1 MTYYAHTRESGQ
13 WQTVKDHLL
22 GTAEK
27 AKSFAIPALKESA
40 YLVGLL
46 HDLGKY
52 SDDFQRR
59 LNGADIRVD
68 HSTYGAKEI
77 LKEIGGKR
85 SAYAWAYVIAGHHAG
100 LPDLGNVGENENR
113 STLRERLKTECSDA
127 SAWKKDI
134 EVDYSSARKEYVGF
148 SREAF
153 GPDEYEFM
161 IRYLFSCLTDADSLD
176 TENFCSGKERVA
188 CDVDWSKYKAIL
200 DRVFASFNAVT
211 ELQKERAVLQSQ
223 AMSNIGKDCGIY
235 LLDMPTGS
243 GKTLCSL
250 DLAIERAAKMG
261 KKRIIYV
268 IPYTTVIEQTA
279 DEFGKILS
287 DLPILEHHSNFD
299 FDEDVAERFGAWNV
313 LRADGDDCKI
323 GDIMKQRAENWD
335 APFVITTNVQFFES
349 IYSNKRSKLRKL
361 HNMADSVIVFD
372 EMHTLPI
379 KYFAPCMRAIEQLT
393 TRYNS
398 EAIFLTATMPDF
410 VGLAKRYL
418 SKDIKM
424 LDLVPDKSGYR
435 VFDKCTFEYIG
446 QADVPSL
453 IDGTKSTL
461 VVCNRKRDAEDMYSK
476 GNAAEK
482 YCLSTY
488 LTPVDRKMIIDEIK
502 RSLSHGGKPVVFS
515 TSLIEAGVDLDFE
528 CVYRELAGIDNILQT
543 AGRCNRNG
551 ARSKEESKVY
561 IYSGQQSKDK
571 ELYTKADTAKGI
583 ILNHGVK
590 GLMSQE
596 CVRYYYNEVYETNK
610 KTMKDADI
618 NFETTGATRLS
629 AKDRYEQQQN
639 KREKTFDIDFAS
651 IAKEFH
657 LIDASRYAVVIPD
670 EEIDGILAMDEIPFE
685 AKRKLQRRSASV
697 TFYELKSLIGEGVI
711 ECKENGLYVLTD
723 SSRYDRRTGLKV
735 KEEGGQ
741 PIFA

>member
-77 LKEIGGKR
+77 FEKCEGNLLGTIF
-85 SAYAWAYVIAGHHAG
+85 AYAVAGHHAG
-100 LPDLGNVGENENR
+100 LPNLGNKGEN
-113 STLRERLKTECSDA
+113 SDETALLARIKKPCPDAGAWCGEISLNEGA
-127 SAWKKDI
+127 SI
-134 EVDYSSARKEYVGF
+134 EELCKFAESD
-148 SREAF
+148 F
-153 GPDEYEFM
+153 GPESYEFL

-188 CDVDWSKYKAIL
+188 CDVDWSKYKVIL
-200 DRVFASFNAVT
+200 DKVFASFNAVT
-211 ELQKERAVLQSQ
+211 ELQKERAVLQAQ

-424 LDLVPDKSGYR
+424 LDLVPDKRGYR

-476 GNAAEK
+476 SNAAEK

-502 RSLSHGGKPVVFS
+502 RSLSLGGKPVVFS

-561 IYSGQQSKDK
+561 IYSGQPPKSREIGDK
-571 ELYTKADTAKGI
+571 ASTTKGAISRYGA
-583 ILNHGVK
+583 N
-590 GLMSQE
+590 GLMSPE
-596 CVRYYYNEVYETNK
+596 CIKEYFDIFYEASK
-610 KTMKDADI
+610 DGMKGKDMDDAY
-618 NFETTGATRLS
+618 R
-629 AKDRYEQQQN
+629 
-639 KREKTFDIDFAS
+639 IDFAS
-651 IAKEFH
+651 IAEDFH
-657 LIDASRYAVVIPD
+657 LIDSMRFGVVIQD
-670 EEIDGILAMDEIPFE
+670 QDTKGILAMDKIPFE
-685 AKRKLQRRSASV
+685 ARRKLQRRSASV
-697 TFYELKSLIGEGVI
+697 TFYELNALIGEGVI

>member
-13 WQTVKDHLL
+13 WQTVKEHLL

-27 AKSFAIPALKESA
+27 AKSFSIPALKESA

-59 LNGADIRVD
+59 LKDASVRVD
-68 HSTYGAKEI
+68 HSTYGAQEI
-77 LKEIGGKR
+77 FKKYDGNLLSKIF
-85 SAYAWAYVIAGHHAG
+85 AYAVAGHHSG
-100 LPDLGNVGENENR
+100 LPDLGNKGENADE
-113 STLRERLKTECSDA
+113 
-127 SAWKKDI
+127 SALLARMKKACPSAESWRGEI
-134 EVDYSSARKEYVGF
+134 ELND
-148 SREAF
+148 EAAVEELCNFAGGGF
-153 GPDEYEFM
+153 GPDSYEFL

-176 TENFCSGKERVA
+176 TENFCTGKERLA
-188 CDVDWSKYKAIL
+188 CDVDWNKYKTTL
-200 DRVFASFNAVT
+200 DKVFASFNAVT
-211 ELQKERAVLQSQ
+211 ELQKERTALQKQ

-250 DLAIERAAKMG
+250 DLAIERAAKTG

-268 IPYTTVIEQTA
+268 IPYTTIIEQTA

-299 FDEDVAERFGAWNV
+299 FDEDVAEEFGAWNA
-313 LRADGDDCKI
+313 LKADGDDCKI
-323 GDIMKQRAENWD
+323 SDIMKQRAENWD

-372 EMHTLPI
+372 EMHTMPI

-453 IDGTKSTL
+453 VDGTKSTL

-476 GNAAEK
+476 SNAAEK

-502 RSLSHGGKPVVFS
+502 RSLLLGGKPVVFS

-561 IYSGQQSKDK
+561 IYSGQPPKSREIGDK
-571 ELYTKADTAKGI
+571 ASTTKGAISRYGA
-583 ILNHGVK
+583 N
-590 GLMSQE
+590 GLMSPE
-596 CVRYYYNEVYETNK
+596 CIKEYFDIFYEASK
-610 KTMKDADI
+610 DGMKGKDMDDAY
-618 NFETTGATRLS
+618 R
-629 AKDRYEQQQN
+629 
-639 KREKTFDIDFAS
+639 IDFAS
-651 IAKEFH
+651 IAEDFH
-657 LIDASRYAVVIPD
+657 LIDSMRLGVVIQD
-670 EEIDGILAMDEIPFE
+670 QDTKGILAMDKIPFE
-685 AKRKLQRRSASV
+685 ARRKLQRRSASV

-735 KEEGGQ
+735 KDEAGRAL
-741 PIFA
+741 FA

>member
-1 MTYYAHTRESGQ
+1 M
-13 WQTVKDHLL
+13 
-22 GTAEK
+22 
-27 AKSFAIPALKESA
+27 
-40 YLVGLL
+40 
-46 HDLGKY
+46 
-52 SDDFQRR
+52 
-59 LNGADIRVD
+59 
-68 HSTYGAKEI
+68 
-77 LKEIGGKR
+77 
-85 SAYAWAYVIAGHHAG
+85 
-100 LPDLGNVGENENR
+100 
-113 STLRERLKTECSDA
+113 
-127 SAWKKDI
+127 
-134 EVDYSSARKEYVGF
+134 
-148 SREAF
+148 
-153 GPDEYEFM
+153 
-161 IRYLFSCLTDADSLD
+161 
-176 TENFCSGKERVA
+176 
-188 CDVDWSKYKAIL
+188 

-211 ELQKERAVLQSQ
+211 ELQKERAVLQAQ

-379 KYFAPCMRAIEQLT
+379 
-393 TRYNS
+393 
-398 EAIFLTATMPDF
+398 FLTATMPDF

-424 LDLVPDKSGYR
+424 LDLVPDKRGYR
-435 VFDKCTFEYIG
+435 VFDKCIFEYIG
-446 QADVPSL
+446 QANVPSL

-461 VVCNRKRDAEDMYSK
+461 VVCNRKRDAEAMYSK
-476 GNAAEK
+476 CAVAEK

-488 LTPVDRKMIIDEIK
+488 LTPDDRKTIITEI
-502 RSLSHGGKPVVFS
+502 RSSLARGDKPVVFS

-561 IYSGQQSKDK
+561 IYSGQPPKSREIGDK
-571 ELYTKADTAKGI
+571 ASTTKGAISRYGA
-583 ILNHGVK
+583 N
-590 GLMSQE
+590 GLMSPE
-596 CVRYYYNEVYETNK
+596 CIKEYFDIFYEASK
-610 KTMKDADI
+610 DGMKGKDMDDAY
-618 NFETTGATRLS
+618 R
-629 AKDRYEQQQN
+629 
-639 KREKTFDIDFAS
+639 IDFAS
-651 IAKEFH
+651 IAEDFH
-657 LIDASRYAVVIPD
+657 LIDSIRLGVVIQD
-670 EEIDGILAMDEIPFE
+670 QDTKGILAMDKIPFE
-685 AKRKLQRRSASV
+685 ARRKLQRRSASV
-697 TFYELKSLIGEGVI
+697 TFYELKALIGEGVI
-711 ECKENGLYVLTD
+711 ECKENGLYVLTEPG
-723 SSRYDRRTGLKV
+723 RYDRNTGLRV

-741 PIFA
+741 GIMW

>member
-27 AKSFAIPALKESA
+27 AKSFSIPALKESA

-77 LKEIGGKR
+77 FEKCDGNLLGRIF
-85 SAYAWAYVIAGHHAG
+85 AYAVAGHHTG
-100 LPDLGNVGENENR
+100 LPNLGNEGENADETALLAR
-113 STLRERLKTECSDA
+113 IKKSCSDA
-127 SAWKKDI
+127 GAWRGEIKLS
-134 EVDYSSARKEYVGF
+134 ES
-148 SREAF
+148 EAVEELCKFAEGDF
-153 GPDEYEFM
+153 GPDSYEFL

-176 TENFCSGKERVA
+176 TENFCTGKERVA
-188 CDVDWSKYKAIL
+188 CEVDWSKYKAIL
-200 DRVFASFNAVT
+200 DKVFASFNTVT
-211 ELQKERAVLQSQ
+211 ELQKERAVLQAQ

-299 FDEDVAERFGAWNV
+299 FDEDVAKEFGAWNV

-393 TRYNS
+393 TRYSS

-476 GNAAEK
+476 SNAAEK

-488 LTPVDRKMIIDEIK
+488 LTPIDRKMIIDEIR
-502 RSLSHGGKPVVFS
+502 RSLSLGGKPVVFS

-528 CVYRELAGIDNILQT
+528 CVYRELAGIDNILQA

-561 IYSGQQSKDK
+561 IYSGQPSKNR
-571 ELYTKADTAKGI
+571 EIEERADAAKGAI
-583 ILNHGVK
+583 GSYGAD
-590 GLMSQE
+590 GLMSQACIRE
-596 CVRYYYNEVYETNK
+596 YFDIIYKVSIDGART
-610 KTMKDADI
+610 DDI
-618 NFETTGATRLS
+618 NNAYR
-629 AKDRYEQQQN
+629 
-639 KREKTFDIDFAS
+639 IDFAS
-651 IAKEFH
+651 IASEFH
-657 LIDASRYAVVIPD
+657 LIDGIRLGVVIQD
-670 EEIDGILAMDEIPFE
+670 QDIKGILAMDKIPFE
-685 AKRKLQRRSASV
+685 ARRKLQRRSASV